1 MSVNPEEAK
10 VQKQQFVTNQFK
22 MTIGKNAPQIFQ
34 YPISIVEIG
43 EEEADSQNAPPITP
57 FELAKVVDMN
67 NRKIELLIGK
77 YIYSGFNIWTT

>member
-43 EEEADSQNAPPITP
+43 GEEGCDNAPPITP

-77 YIYSGFNIWTT
+77 YIYSGYNIWTT